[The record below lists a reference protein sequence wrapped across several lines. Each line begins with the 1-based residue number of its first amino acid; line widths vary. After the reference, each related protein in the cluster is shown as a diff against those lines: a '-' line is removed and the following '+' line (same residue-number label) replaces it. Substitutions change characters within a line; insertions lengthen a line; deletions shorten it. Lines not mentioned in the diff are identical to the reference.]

1 MPIAAIGNNLLRTRL
16 EHAQLMK
23 AQRVGAD
30 CVFVVLFPPLVI
42 RQFLKR
48 LQRILLAR
56 RKAAIDE
63 QPAGYRR
70 FP

>member
-1 MPIAAIGNNLLRTRL
+1 
-16 EHAQLMK
+16 MK

-56 RKAAIDE
+56 RQAAIDE
-63 QPAGYRR
+63 QPAGLS
-70 FP
+70 PLSLSGS